1 MKVKYVLDAL
11 SKFDGEDDVV
21 IAWWDK
27 AWFEYM
33 LHKDVSLEQW
43 DDIVGECEDI
53 VDNIGIG
60 DHFQMAA
67 EGVMR
72 AE

>member
-1 MKVKYVLDAL
+1 MKVKYVLEAL
-11 SKFDGEDDVV
+11 SKYEEDDDVV

-27 AWFEYM
+27 AWVEYM
-33 LHKDVSLEQW
+33 LHKDVSLDQW

-72 AE
+72 AK

>member
-11 SKFDGEDDVV
+11 SKFDEDDDVV

-33 LHKDVSLEQW
+33 LNKDVSLEQY

-53 VDNIGIG
+53 IDNIGIG

-72 AE
+72 QK

>member
-11 SKFDGEDDVV
+11 SKFDEDDDVV

-33 LHKDVSLEQW
+33 LSKDVSLEQY

-53 VDNIGIG
+53 IDNIGIG

-72 AE
+72 KK